1 MNVNASEFVDVDV
14 VEEEIED
21 VVVTESEA
29 EDQVTIPTHYL
40 VHFKMELLFLK
51 LIYILKVNT
60 NHFTDTNK
68 LQFNNSKFLLVG
80 SMDISRLMDMF
91 YMTKDTQLYQRV

>member
-29 EDQVTIPTHYL
+29 ED
-40 VHFKMELLFLK
+40 
-51 LIYILKVNT
+51 
-60 NHFTDTNK
+60 
-68 LQFNNSKFLLVG
+68 
-80 SMDISRLMDMF
+80 
-91 YMTKDTQLYQRV
+91 